1 MKSQTLVIPLVFGIV
16 LFSVL
21 CINIQE
27 TYGYIKITS
36 PHKGQ
41 QVPLRN
47 NIVVSGT
54 SSSNAT
60 LHCTVSVVLNG
71 KQPYQ
76 NAIPTGQQVGGANG
90 YSNWTLTTAIS
101 MPGLNKITA
110 KFSCLPELH
119 LTRFYSVNVT
129 AVTTTTATV
138 AATGQEQQQQ
148 HQAVSNFTT
157 TKGSTGV
164 TALLPGF
171 GFIKWITH
179 RLGCWLSIVQ
189 CSIKCFYRECLT
201 KYQAYRISGVVR

>member
-1 MKSQTLVIPLVFGIV
+1 LASQQSAESYSEMKSQTVIPLVFGIL

-21 CINIQE
+21 WINIQE

-54 SSSNAT
+54 SASNAT

-71 KQPYQ
+71 IQPYQ
-76 NAIPTGQQVGGANG
+76 NAIPTGQHVGAANG

-101 MPGLNKITA
+101 KPGLNKITA
-110 KFSCLPELH
+110 KFSCPPELH

-129 AVTTTTATV
+129 AVTTTTTTV
-138 AATGQEQQQQ
+138 AAARQEQQ

-157 TKGSTGV
+157 TKGSTGL
-164 TALLPGF
+164 TAPIPGF
-171 GFIKWITH
+171 GFVK
-179 RLGCWLSIVQ
+179 
-189 CSIKCFYRECLT
+189 
-201 KYQAYRISGVVR
+201 